1 MNKKFGVFDSVEEL
15 NRAAAAQRAEG
26 DIEALMLLAKENGID
41 QADAEDYADGL
52 VDELATVH
60 MAALG
65 KLSMEEEEMATGKA
79 MEGWVAVIKDACLQ
93 EADMAAGVMKKDKTL
108 AGCLGELLKEAFE
121 IKEQLPEKVVK
132 AAGLRP
138 PLYFGVPSNRRTKE
152 IIRQYYT
159 GG

>member
-15 NRAAAAQRAEG
+15 NRAAAAQLAEG
-26 DIEALMLLAKENGID
+26 DIEALMILAEENGID
-41 QADAEDYADGL
+41 EADVQDYADGIIG
-52 VDELATVH
+52 ELATPL

-65 KLSMEEEEMATGKA
+65 KLTIEEKELGTGKA
-79 MEGWVAVIKDACLQ
+79 MEGWVSMVKDACMRDQKL
-93 EADMAAGVMKKDKTL
+93 AAGVMKKDRKL
-108 AGCLGELLKEAFE
+108 SECLGKLLKEAFE
-121 IKEQLPEKVVK
+121 IKEQLPAEVVK
-132 AAGLRP
+132 AAGLRT